1 MKKPKLD
8 HPYVGRG
15 GVKLAQALA
24 DFKIEAKGRTVLDV
38 GASTGGF
45 TDCLLQNGAVKVYA
59 IDIGYG
65 QLAWKLRQDP
75 RVVVVERT
83 NARYL
88 TPEKLYKGNNTANL
102 AVIDVSFIGLSKI
115 LPAVYNLLAAPAAVI
130 ALVKPQFEAGP
141 KKVGKG
147 GVVRDEAVRQE
158 VIERVQREAAAIGF
172 KIKGLTQSPI
182 TGADGNVEFF
192 LYLSK

>member
-1 MKKPKLD
+1 MKKKPLD
-8 HPYVGRG
+8 HPYVSRG
-15 GVKLAQALA
+15 GVKLAQALK
-24 DFKIEAKGRTVLDV
+24 DFKIEVKGRTVLDV

-45 TDCLLQNGAVKVYA
+45 TDCLLQNGAARAYT
-59 IDIGYG
+59 IDVGYG

-88 TPEKLYKGNNTANL
+88 TPEKLYDGKPQADL

-115 LPAVYNLLAAPAAVI
+115 LPAVYNLLAAPAEVI

-147 GVVRDEAVRQE
+147 GIVRDEAVRQE
-158 VIERVQREAAAIGF
+158 VIVRVKAAAEAIGF
-172 KIKGLTQSPI
+172 KAKEIIQSPI